1 MGDNE
6 TTLAPDAARSNSC
19 TAGLTTAAAIVAAAT
34 VTTAAATAVGAP
46 TMVGGMVGGAIGA
59 PVWLRHTNNGREFY
73 RRVGDDASCTLTA
86 PGGGVSVTEKPEV
99 KLHALC
105 KAEAWFEERWIRL
118 TDAAPTKR
126 RSF

>member
-1 MGDNE
+1 MTGDNE

-46 TMVGGMVGGAIGA
+46 TMVGGAIGA
-59 PVWLRHTNNGREFY
+59 PVWLRHTNNGRAFY
-73 RRVGDDASCTLTA
+73 RRMGDDASCTLTA
-86 PGGGVSVTEKPEV
+86 PGGGVSVTEKTEV

-105 KAEAWFEERWIRL
+105 KAEAWFEERWVRL
-118 TDAAPTKR
+118 TDATATKR
-126 RSF
+126 R